1 MKRMILL
8 AILAVACSAGAQ
20 PAQKKEAAKPEAAPA
35 AAEAPKPAAEPAKP
49 QAQKPATMARKHQ
62 RRSGD
67 ARHCLERPNNTE
79 IIKCAEAYL

>member
-8 AILAVACSAGAQ
+8 AILAVACSAWAQ
-20 PAQKKEAAKPEAAPA
+20 PAQKKEAAKQEAAKPTP
-35 AAEAPKPAAEPAKP
+35 AAEAKPAA
-49 QAQKPATMARKHQ
+49 QKLAPMARKS
-62 RRSGD
+62 RRSQD